1 MHELPVTQE
10 MFSLVI
16 KYAKSNNAKKINSIK
31 LKIGALSTIIPENVR
46 FYFEILSKN
55 TIAEGAE
62 LIFEKDKS
70 KAYCINCNKDFEIE
84 NLDLICPE
92 CGGENVFMKPDTGF
106 IIKSITID

>member
-10 MFSLVI
+10 MFSLVME
-16 KYAKSNNAKKINSIK
+16 YAEENNAKKISSVS
-31 LKIGALSTIIPENVR
+31 LKIGSLSTIIPRNVK

-62 LIFEKDKS
+62 LFFEKEKS
-70 KAYCINCNKDFEIE
+70 KAYCINCNEDFEIE
-84 NLDLICPE
+84 NLDLVCLK
-92 CGGENVFMKPDTGF
+92 CGQDNVFIKPDTGF

>member
-10 MFSLVI
+10 MFFLVI

-31 LKIGALSTIIPENVR
+31 LKIGALSTIIPENVK

-62 LIFEKDKS
+62 LFFEKEKS
-70 KAYCINCNKDFEIE
+70 KAYCINCNENFKIE
-84 NLDLICPE
+84 NFDLICPK
-92 CGGENVFMKPDTGF
+92 CRGENVFMKPDTGF
-106 IIKSITID
+106 FIKSITID

>member
-1 MHELPVTQE
+1 
-10 MFSLVI
+10 
-16 KYAKSNNAKKINSIK
+16 
-31 LKIGALSTIIPENVR
+31 PENVK

-92 CGGENVFMKPDTGF
+92 CEGENVFIKPDTGF
-106 IIKSITID
+106 IIKSITIG

>member
-10 MFSLVI
+10 MFSLVM
-16 KYAKSNNAKKINSIK
+16 KYAEENNAKKISSVS
-31 LKIGALSTIIPENVR
+31 LKIGALSTIIPENVK

-62 LIFEKDKS
+62 LVFEKEKS
-70 KAYCINCNKDFEIE
+70 KAYCINCNGYFEIE
-84 NLDLICPE
+84 NLDLVCTK
-92 CGGENVFMKPDTGF
+92 CWKENVFIRPDTGF

>member
-10 MFSLVI
+10 MFSLVT
-16 KYAKSNNAKKINSIK
+16 KYAKSNNAKKIKSIK
-31 LKIGALSTIIPENVR
+31 LKIGALATIIPENVK

-62 LIFEKDKS
+62 LFFEKEKS
-70 KAYCINCNKDFEIE
+70 KAYCINCKEDFEIE
-84 NLDLICPE
+84 NLDLVCTK
-92 CGGENVFMKPDTGF
+92 CGKENVFIRPDTGF

>member
-1 MHELPVTQE
+1 MHELPLTQE

-31 LKIGALSTIIPENVR
+31 LKIGALSTIIPENVK

-62 LIFEKDKS
+62 LYFEKEKS
-70 KAYCINCNKDFEIE
+70 KAYCINCNKDFKIE
-84 NLDLICPE
+84 NLDLICPK
-92 CGGENVFMKPDTGF
+92 CRKENVFIKPDTGF
-106 IIKSITID
+106 IVKSITID